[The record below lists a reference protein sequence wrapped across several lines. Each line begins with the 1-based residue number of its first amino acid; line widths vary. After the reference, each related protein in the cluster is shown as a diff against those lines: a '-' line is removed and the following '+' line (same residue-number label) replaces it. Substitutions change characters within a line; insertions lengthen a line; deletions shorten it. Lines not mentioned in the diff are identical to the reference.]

1 MSKDQLIN
9 LINTTKLLELTK
21 LKDLKIKLTQSRL
34 QTIHFA
40 IMTTCILKYIK
51 QNNPTLTPQP
61 TKISKSDVK
70 KDTTNHFKPEK

>member
-34 QTIHFA
+34 
-40 IMTTCILKYIK
+40 
-51 QNNPTLTPQP
+51 
-61 TKISKSDVK
+61 
-70 KDTTNHFKPEK
+70 